1 MTMDSLNL
9 QSCGCFFILIRAG
22 LFNHIYY
29 MIFYLQNTRCGTI
42 CGQTF
47 LYKAEQNLQLT
58 F

>member
-1 MTMDSLNL
+1 MTVDSLNL

-22 LFNHIYY
+22 SFNQYNLLFAEYKMWHN
-29 MIFYLQNTRCGTI
+29 LWTD
-42 CGQTF
+42 F